1 MFLQNLRAKV
11 GARLNGDS
19 EAGFTLIELLVV
31 MLILGI
37 LAAIA
42 LPAFFNQKEK
52 AGDAKAKE
60 YDHSAQV
67 AIETYST
74 ENGGSYVRRR
84 RWRRI
89 TEARMENRAHPDQ
102 RSWPRSHRMNG
113 GAGPTEKAYEEQQR
127 DFRNVLDP
135 KQCGHAELSVRRT
148 KAKAVVPSGGD
159 WDERLSPL
167 TPSPWPSQGEP
178 NCRRAGL
185 SARPSRFRPGVQSW
199 LSE

>member
-60 YDHSAQV
+60 NAHSAQV
-67 AIETYST
+67 AIETFAT
-74 ENGGSYVRRR
+74 DNNGSYL
-84 RWRRI
+84 
-89 TEARMENRAHPDQ
+89 
-102 RSWPRSHRMNG
+102 
-113 GAGPTEKAYEEQQR
+113 GATVEELQKIEPTIVKATT
-127 DFRNVLDP
+127 
-135 KQCGHAELSVRRT
+135 S
-148 KAKAVVPSGGD
+148 
-159 WDERLSPL
+159 
-167 TPSPWPSQGEP
+167 GEP
-178 NCRRAGL
+178 GKETTTEGIKLAGL
-185 SARPSRFRPGVQSW
+185 ASNKYTIESFASNGHKFEIKN
-199 LSE
+199 SEGTMTYPCTPAGKGGCPTGGWGG

>member
-1 MFLQNLRAKV
+1 MMLQNLRAKI

-60 YDHSAQV
+60 NAHSAQV

-74 ENGGSYVRRR
+74 DHNGSYV
-84 RWRRI
+84 
-89 TEARMENRAHPDQ
+89 
-102 RSWPRSHRMNG
+102 
-113 GAGPTEKAYEEQQR
+113 GANP
-127 DFRNVLDP
+127 
-135 KQCGHAELSVRRT
+135 AELKKIEPTIKESVGG
-148 KAKAVVPSGGD
+148 KEGILVPAVTANSYTIESLSSNGHVFKVTNNAGTMSFTCTPVEKGGCPSTGN
-159 WDERLSPL
+159 W
-167 TPSPWPSQGEP
+167 GE
-178 NCRRAGL
+178 
-185 SARPSRFRPGVQSW
+185 
-199 LSE
+199 

>member
-60 YDHSAQV
+60 YAHSAEV
-67 AIETYST
+67 AMETCNSNKNGTYVGCTVAELQTIEPTLQSANLAIAGPEGAAAPTASGYKVTSEAPST
-74 ENGGSYVRRR
+74 EHTFSIENKEGLLSFECAPVEKGGCP
-84 RWRRI
+84 
-89 TEARMENRAHPDQ
+89 A
-102 RSWPRSHRMNG
+102 G
-113 GAGPTEKAYEEQQR
+113 GE
-127 DFRNVLDP
+127 
-135 KQCGHAELSVRRT
+135 
-148 KAKAVVPSGGD
+148 
-159 WDERLSPL
+159 W
-167 TPSPWPSQGEP
+167 GE
-178 NCRRAGL
+178 
-185 SARPSRFRPGVQSW
+185 
-199 LSE
+199 

>member
-60 YDHSAQV
+60 NAHSAQV
-67 AIETYST
+67 AMETFST
-74 ENGGSYVRRR
+74 ENGGSYV
-84 RWRRI
+84 
-89 TEARMENRAHPDQ
+89 
-102 RSWPRSHRMNG
+102 
-113 GAGPTEKAYEEQQR
+113 GATA
-127 DFRNVLDP
+127 
-135 KQCGHAELSVRRT
+135 AELKKIEPTIAVAT
-148 KAKAVVPSGGD
+148 KS
-159 WDERLSPL
+159 
-167 TPSPWPSQGEP
+167 GEP
-178 NCRRAGL
+178 GSETTSEGIETAELASNKYTIKSYSSNGHVFEIKNVEGAMTYPCT
-185 SARPSRFRPGVQSW
+185 PGGKGGCPTTGW
-199 LSE
+199 GKG

>member
-60 YDHSAQV
+60 TAHSVQV
-67 AIETYST
+67 AMETYST
-74 ENGGSYVRRR
+74 DNGTYAGADLDALNAIEPTIDNGEESPITVEVTGEGSGYVIDVASTSTSGNVFTITNAEGDLTYTCTTENTGGCPN
-84 RWRRI
+84 
-89 TEARMENRAHPDQ
+89 E
-102 RSWPRSHRMNG
+102 
-113 GAGPTEKAYEEQQR
+113 
-127 DFRNVLDP
+127 
-135 KQCGHAELSVRRT
+135 
-148 KAKAVVPSGGD
+148 GD
-159 WDERLSPL
+159 WSK
-167 TPSPWPSQGEP
+167 
-178 NCRRAGL
+178 
-185 SARPSRFRPGVQSW
+185 
-199 LSE
+199 

>member
-60 YDHSAQV
+60 YAHTAQV
-67 AIETYST
+67 AMETFST
-74 ENGGSYVRRR
+74 ENNGTYE
-84 RWRRI
+84 WRGQRN
-89 TEARMENRAHPDQ
+89 TAKNRAD
-102 RSWPRSHRMNG
+102 
-113 GAGPTEKAYEEQQR
+113 AA
-127 DFRNVLDP
+127 
-135 KQCGHAELSVRRT
+135 RRT
-148 KAKAVVPSGGD
+148 
-159 WDERLSPL
+159 RLKNSKS
-167 TPSPWPSQGEP
+167 T
-178 NCRRAGL
+178 R
-185 SARPSRFRPGVQSW
+185 
-199 LSE
+199 